1 LYLNGVKVASL
12 KPSVSAR
19 PDDTPVVLPLKKGW
33 NLVTMAS
40 DRASVGENRLQ
51 IQVQSAVPVKLS
63 ATGPETTTAASEE

>member
-1 LYLNGVKVASL
+1 
-12 KPSVSAR
+12 
-19 PDDTPVVLPLKKGW
+19 VVLPLKKGW